1 MPCTADG
8 CAVVTINGRERDGT
22 VTPCARCDVRIF
34 QLNLVQKRR
43 ELLLVV
49 VVVRARSRSSQLGN
63 GHKRSG
69 TTSQHV
75 RAVERPAKAT
85 PSQTLSKLLLY

>member
-1 MPCTADG
+1 MDARS
-8 CAVVTINGRERDGT
+8 VTINGRERDGT
-22 VTPCARCDVRIF
+22 VTACARCDVRIF

-43 ELLLVV
+43 ELELELLLVV